1 MRKFSSPAS
10 PSGGVGPRRS
20 RAGRERDGG
29 RGRTNPK
36 ISWAIRVLEREYGSP
51 KPRSKR
57 APLDVLVESILSQ
70 NTNDVNREAA
80 FLKLKGTFSSWEEV
94 LGARLPS
101 IEAAIRPAG
110 LYKGKSKAIKGLLR
124 YLIKVHGRL
133 DSRFL
138 CKMESGEALK
148 ELTQLKGIGVKTVSV
163 ALMFGCG
170 RSDVFPVDTH
180 ILRVSKR
187 LGLLSGKATAEKAH
201 LILGAMVPEG
211 SGPSLHLNMIRL
223 GREVC
228 RARRPM
234 CGACFMAERCPWP
247 AENPDL
253 LVLPHSSG
261 S

>member
-1 MRKFSSPAS
+1 
-10 PSGGVGPRRS
+10 V
-20 RAGRERDGG
+20 
-29 RGRTNPK
+29 
-36 ISWAIRVLEREYGSP
+36 IRVLGREYGSP
-51 KPRSKR
+51 NPRSKR
-57 APLDVLVESILSQ
+57 APLDVLIESILSQ

-80 FLKLKGTFSSWEEV
+80 FLKLKRTFSSWEEV
-94 LGARLPS
+94 LVARLPS

-110 LYKGKSKAIKGLLR
+110 LYKSKSRAIKDLLR
-124 YLIKVHGRL
+124 YLMRVHGRL

-138 CKMESGEALK
+138 CKMESAEALE

-187 LGLLSGKATAEKAH
+187 LGLLPGKATAEKAH
-201 LILGAMVPEG
+201 LVLGAMVPEG

-223 GREVC
+223 GREIC

-234 CGACFMAERCPWP
+234 CGACFMTERCPWP

-253 LVLPHSSG
+253 LVLPDSSG